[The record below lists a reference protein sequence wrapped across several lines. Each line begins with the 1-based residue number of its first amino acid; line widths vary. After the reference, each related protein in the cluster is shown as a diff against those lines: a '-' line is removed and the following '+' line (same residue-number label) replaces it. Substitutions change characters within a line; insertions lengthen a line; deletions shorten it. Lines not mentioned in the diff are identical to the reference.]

1 MIFVEARAFSHR
13 RADHLSDSEFR
24 ALQTALLIDPERGVV
39 IPGTGGLRKLRWSG
53 SGRGRRGG
61 LRVIYFLLESGD
73 LVLLLLLYPKNQ
85 QDDLT
90 PEQTRILR
98 DLIAAEI
105 RARAEEL

>member
-1 MIFVEARAFSHR
+1 MIFVEARAFSQR

-53 SGRGRRGG
+53 SGRGQRGG
-61 LRVIYFLLESGD
+61 LRVIYYLLESGD

-90 PEQTRILR
+90 PEQKRILR
-98 DLIAAEI
+98 DLVAAEI